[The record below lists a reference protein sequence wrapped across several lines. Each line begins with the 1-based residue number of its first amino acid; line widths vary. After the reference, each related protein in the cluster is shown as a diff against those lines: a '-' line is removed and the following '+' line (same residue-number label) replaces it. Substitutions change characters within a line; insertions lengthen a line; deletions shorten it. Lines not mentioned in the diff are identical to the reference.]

1 LADLTAKFRMIDE
14 MSSKLDAIGQS
25 GDRMVDNFERAENA
39 INSAVNGVSSGAG
52 GAVTSIDGVA
62 ASISD
67 AAQQTDHW
75 TDALEHYDQGLL
87 EATYSTQELVDMGL
101 KSSSAMDELEA
112 AMALC
117 GKSAKQLEASLESG
131 AASQKNLTTAQQH
144 AEKVMRALTDAG
156 GDTSEAQQNLTR
168 ASENAESAMEELAAA
183 MDEAQQATE
192 HYNRV
197 MDSGTQDTRE
207 LEAAAERAGHAAEA
221 LAAANE
227 KAANATDELAK
238 ATEEGAEAAEEAEK
252 SGKDAVEGIAEALAA
267 AGITVMV
274 KETAEAVYEL
284 ADSFSE
290 AKKTI
295 VASTGATGDELDALM
310 ASAERVFSSSHAESL
325 DQVAASMSSVKK
337 ATGLVGEELERATQY
352 GLALEDTLGYE
363 VSQSARTASS
373 LMKNFGLTAEEA
385 YNLITIG
392 AQSGADKNGDLL
404 DVLNEYSAHYSAL
417 GLSAEEFMSSL
428 IDGAEAGVFSVD
440 KVGDAVKEFN
450 IRAKDGSETSAQA
463 FEMLGLDAEEM
474 AAKFAAGG
482 DTASEA
488 FFTVVNALN
497 SLDDPMAKN
506 TAAVALFGTMYEDL
520 EANILPVLGNVE
532 GGTIKMHDA
541 LSVVTDDAKSL
552 KDQWTE
558 AGNSL
563 ETAFSNAV
571 SPAITSASETLA
583 GFAKSAGDYLQ
594 EHPGVA
600 KAITAVGV
608 GLGVVVVGIAGV
620 AFATSSAIPALVSF
634 GTALNTALGPIGWVS
649 LALSGVVAA
658 GTALALMWEKAED
671 ETADMTAATR
681 EQYYELQDMQAAYED
696 ACATYGETSEE
707 ASRLKYQ
714 VDELS
719 ASFEAN
725 RQTIEEF
732 AAECQD
738 VIDAH
743 TDMVS
748 SFEENNKSLDNSE
761 ASTFALIQKLSDLA
775 DGTYKSADSQGA
787 MQAIIDELN
796 GSVDGLNLTYSDL
809 ILNQDG
815 VIANIKEMAK
825 AEAERARQQEMYD
838 EYVQLIQQQ
847 ATEEEQLAAA
857 TDEVT
862 AAQKRFN
869 AANAD
874 YQNDLNKWG
883 DYGAMMALFTGSA
896 GAWDDAKGN
905 LDTLTEKQ
913 NGLQAA
919 LDDTTAR
926 MREIE
931 EEWGIA
937 SDAMEENEE
946 ATISWEDAATAA
958 FATVKEDMEKL
969 VEAYGEVYNAALESY
984 EGQFGLFDEASTK
997 SEEYMNS
1004 TVENAQEALNSQL
1017 EYWNTYAANIETLK
1031 NLTAE
1036 QLGITQENYD
1046 AMMAYV
1052 QDGSAEAAG
1061 LAASMVKSVEEG
1073 NTEAITDLANTMA
1086 DVSAKREEIA
1096 NTTADWVTNF
1106 SSEMDR
1112 LTEKMNDTVTKLNL
1126 DTEAD
1131 AAAKATI
1138 QAYADAILASKTSA
1152 VSAAQQVANAV
1163 SAALRSANTTINVGV
1178 NGSVPGHADGT
1189 TYAEDV
1195 FMAGEEGPELIV
1207 GHEGATVFPTTETD
1221 RIIEA
1226 VNGMNGITSV
1236 SFADEFVTALS
1247 RYANTRGIVE
1257 AGGVLSAPQTTQEQ
1271 SSGTGNNQTQE
1282 KIIRLEIAG
1291 SGSIAAGAGA
1301 SKDEIVE
1308 LMYTNLKPVLLSIV
1322 QEEVFEEGDS
1332 SYDY

>member
-1 LADLTAKFRMIDE
+1 MADLTAKFQMIDE
-14 MSSKLDAIGQS
+14 MSSKLDAVGQS
-25 GDRMVDNFERAENA
+25 GERMVNTFEQAESA
-39 INSAVNGVSSGAG
+39 INSAVSGVSSSASGAT
-52 GAVTSIDGVA
+52 ASVDGVA
-62 ASISD
+62 ASIES

-75 TDALEHYDQGLL
+75 TDALGNYDQGLL

-101 KSSSAMDELEA
+101 KSSEAMSDLEA
-112 AMALC
+112 AMSLC
-117 GKSAKQLEASLESG
+117 EKSAQQLDASMESG
-131 AASQKNLTTAQQH
+131 VTSQQNLTTAQQQ

-156 GDTSEAQQNLTR
+156 GDTTEAQQNLAR
-168 ASENAESAMEELAAA
+168 ASENAETAMQELADA
-183 MDEAQQATE
+183 MDEAQRASE
-192 HYNRV
+192 HYNSV
-197 MDSGTQDTRE
+197 MESGTQNTAE

-227 KAANATDELAK
+227 KAANATDELTK
-238 ATEEGAEAAEEAEK
+238 ATEDGAEAAEEAEK

-267 AGITVMV
+267 AGITAVV
-274 KETAEAVYEL
+274 KETTEAVYGL
-284 ADSFSE
+284 ADAYSE
-290 AKKTI
+290 AEKII
-295 VASTGATGDELDALM
+295 VNATGATGDALDDLG
-310 ASAERVFSSSHAESL
+310 ASAMAAFATNDDSLNATAAAVGEINTRMGLTGDKLTEVTGLFMDYADITGTDAVNSVQNLTRVMNKWNVEATDVESVMDKLAYAGQISGASVDGLSSTLITGSASFQELGMSL
-325 DQVAASMSSVKK
+325 DNAIRMLADFELYGISSTTAVT
-337 ATGLVGEELERATQY
+337 AM
-352 GLALEDTLGYE
+352 
-363 VSQSARTASS
+363 RTAI
-373 LMKNFGLTAEEA
+373 AR
-385 YNLITIG
+385 
-392 AQSGADKNGDLL
+392 
-404 DVLNEYSAHYSAL
+404 
-417 GLSAEEFMSSL
+417 
-428 IDGAEAGVFSVD
+428 FSED
-440 KVGDAVKEFN
+440 
-450 IRAKDGSETSAQA
+450 
-463 FEMLGLDAEEM
+463 GLDAETALREVITKIAEM
-474 AAKFAAGG
+474 ENAADATALAVDTFGSRAGVDMVNAIRSGAITIDTFTGSLDAAGG
-482 DTASEA
+482 TLAKTAEAGESLSEKWEKAGNSMNAAFTNAVEPAISGASEA
-488 FFTVVNALN
+488 
-497 SLDDPMAKN
+497 
-506 TAAVALFGTMYEDL
+506 
-520 EANILPVLGNVE
+520 
-532 GGTIKMHDA
+532 
-541 LSVVTDDAKSL
+541 
-552 KDQWTE
+552 
-558 AGNSL
+558 
-563 ETAFSNAV
+563 
-571 SPAITSASETLA
+571 LA
-583 GFAKSAGDYLQ
+583 GFAANVGDFLN

-658 GTALALMWEKAED
+658 GTALALMWDKAED
-671 ETADMTAATR
+671 ETANMTAATR

-696 ACATYGETSEE
+696 ACETYGETSEE

-719 ASFEAN
+719 ASFEDN

-743 TDMVS
+743 SEMVER
-748 SFEENNKSLDNSE
+748 FDENNKAIDDSE
-761 ASTFALIQKLSDLA
+761 AYTFALIQKLSDLA

-809 ILNQDG
+809 ILNQEG

-838 EYVQLIQQQ
+838 EYVELIRKQ
-847 ATEEEQLAAA
+847 AIEEEQLAAA
-857 TDEVT
+857 TDELT
-862 AAQKRFN
+862 AAQGRLS
-869 AANAD
+869 AARYDLEAD
-874 YQNDLNKWG
+874 YQAG
-883 DYGAMMALFTGSA
+883 GEYGAIYAWITGTA
-896 GAWDDAKGN
+896 GAYDEAFAKMQDRQAEVDGLN
-905 LDTLTEKQ
+905 ASLSDT
-913 NGLQAA
+913 A
-919 LDDTTAR
+919 AR

-931 EEWGIA
+931 EEWGIV
-937 SDAMEENEE
+937 SDAVEENEE

-1112 LTEKMNDTVTKLNL
+1112 LTEKMNETVTELNL

-1138 QAYADAILASKTSA
+1138 QAYADAILASKSSA
-1152 VSAAQQVANAV
+1152 VSAAEQVANAV
-1163 SAALRSANTTINVGV
+1163 SAALKSANTTVTVGV
-1178 NGSVPGHADGT
+1178 SGSVPGHADGT

-1226 VNGMNGITSV
+1226 VNGMNGVTSV
-1236 SFADEFVTALS
+1236 TFADEFVTALS
-1247 RYANTRGIVE
+1247 RYASARGVVD
-1257 AGGVLSAPQTTQEQ
+1257 AGSVLSAPQAAQEQ
-1271 SSGTGNNQTQE
+1271 SSGAGNNQTQE
-1282 KIIRLEIAG
+1282 KVIRLEIAG
-1291 SGSIAAGAGA
+1291 SGSIAAGAGS

>member
-1 LADLTAKFRMIDE
+1 MADLTARFRIIDD
-14 MSSKLDAIGQS
+14 MSAKLDAIGS
-25 GDRMVDNFERAENA
+25 CGDQMLDVFEQAENA
-39 INSAVNGVSSGAG
+39 INSAVNGVSSCAAS
-52 GAVTSIDGVA
+52 AVTSVDGVA
-62 ASISD
+62 ASITD

-75 TDALEHYDQGLL
+75 TDALGRYDQELL

-101 KSSSAMDELEA
+101 KSSDAMEQLEQ
-112 AMALC
+112 AMSLC
-117 GKSAKQLEASLESG
+117 GKSAQQLESSIESG
-131 AASQKNLTTAQQH
+131 AASQKDLTTAQQQ
-144 AEKVMRALTDAG
+144 AEKVIRALTDAG
-156 GDTSEAQQNLTR
+156 GEAAEAQQNLTR

-221 LAAANE
+221 LAAANQ
-227 KAANATDELAK
+227 KASS
-238 ATEEGAEAAEEAEK
+238 ATEELSAATTEAAEAAEQSQK
-252 SGKDAVEGIAEALAA
+252 SGQDAAAGIAEALAA

-274 KETAEAVYEL
+274 KETTEAVYEL

-290 AKKTI
+290 AEKTI
-295 VASTGATGDELDALM
+295 VASTGATGDELEALM
-310 ASAERVFSSSHAESL
+310 ISAERVFSSSHAESL

-337 ATGLVGEELERATQY
+337 ATGLVGDELERATQY
-352 GLALEDTLGYE
+352 GLALEDALGYE

-463 FEMLGLDAEEM
+463 FEMLGMEAEEM
-474 AAKFAAGG
+474 SAKFAEGEEV
-482 DTASEA
+482 ASDA
-488 FFTVVNALN
+488 FFAVVTALN
-497 SLDDPMAKN
+497 NLEDPMAKN

-520 EANILPVLGNVE
+520 EANILPVLKNVE
-532 GGTIKMHDA
+532 GGTLKMHDA
-541 LSVVTDDAKSL
+541 LSTVTNDAKSL
-552 KDQWTE
+552 SDRWTE

-571 SPAITSASETLA
+571 SPTINTASETLA
-583 GFAKSAGDYLQ
+583 SFAKSAGDYLQ
-594 EHPGVA
+594 EHPMVA
-600 KAITAVGV
+600 KAITAIGV
-608 GLGVVVVGIAGV
+608 GLGTAALAVAGYTAV
-620 AFATSSAIPALVSF
+620 TKVAIPAIISF
-634 GTALNTALGPIGWVS
+634 NSALSANPLGAVALGIT
-649 LALSGVVAA
+649 AVVAA
-658 GTALALMWEKAED
+658 GSALVSMLDKAED
-671 ETADMTAATR
+671 ETQQMTAATKA
-681 EQYYELQDMQAAYED
+681 QYYELQDMQAAYEE
-696 ACATYGETSEE
+696 ACNTYGATSEE

-719 ASFEAN
+719 AAFEDN
-725 RQTIEEF
+725 RQTVDEF
-732 AAECQD
+732 VAEIKNAAEEYD
-738 VIDAH
+738 K
-743 TDMVS
+743 MVS
-748 SFEENNKSLDNSE
+748 SFDESQAAIDDYERG
-761 ASTFALIQKLSDLA
+761 TYALIQKLSDLA
-775 DGTYKSADSQGA
+775 DGTYKTADSQAA

-796 GSVDGLNLTYSDL
+796 GSVDDLNLSYIDVIT
-809 ILNQDG
+809 NQDE
-815 VIANIKEMAK
+815 VIGGLKEMAK
-825 AEAERARQQEMYD
+825 AQAEQERQQEMYA
-838 EYVQLIQQQ
+838 EYVQLLK
-847 ATEEEQLAAA
+847 ERVGFEHDLAAA

-862 AAQKRFN
+862 AAQRELS
-869 AANAD
+869 AASADLQAD
-874 YQNDLNKWG
+874 YQAG
-883 DYGAMMALFTGSA
+883 GEYGAIY
-896 GAWDDAKGN
+896 AWINGTAAVYDDAFAKVQS
-905 LDTLTEKQ
+905 LTEAQEIAQSKV
-913 NGLQAA
+913 
-919 LDDTTAR
+919 DDANAR
-926 MREIE
+926 IYEIE
-931 EEWGIA
+931 EAWGVA
-937 SDAMEENEE
+937 SDAIAENEE
-946 ATISWEDAATAA
+946 ATISWQDASAAA
-958 FATVKEDMEKL
+958 FSEVQSEMEEL
-969 VEAYGEVYNAALESY
+969 IQAYSDVYNAALESY

-1017 EYWNTYAANIETLK
+1017 EYWNTYAANIETLQG
-1031 NLTAE
+1031 LTAE

-1096 NTTADWVTNF
+1096 NTTADWVTGF
-1106 SSEMDR
+1106 SDKMDE
-1112 LTEKMNDTVTKLNL
+1112 LTEKMNDTVEKLTL
-1126 DTEAD
+1126 DTEAE
-1131 AAAKATI
+1131 AAAKSTI
-1138 QAYADAILASKTSA
+1138 LAYADAILQNK
-1152 VSAAQQVANAV
+1152 SAAVNAATQIADAV
-1163 SAALRSANTTINVGV
+1163 EAALAATNANITVGV

-1189 TYAEDV
+1189 TCAEDI

-1236 SFADEFVTALS
+1236 TFADEFVTALS
-1247 RYANTRGIVE
+1247 RYASARGVVD
-1257 AGGVLSAPQTTQEQ
+1257 AGSVLSAQQAAQEQ
-1271 SSGTGNNQTQE
+1271 SSGAGNNQTQE
-1282 KIIRLEIAG
+1282 KVIRLEIAG
-1291 SGSIAAGAGA
+1291 SGSIAAGTGS

-1322 QEEVFEEGDS
+1322 QEEVFEEGDN

>member
-1 LADLTAKFRMIDE
+1 MADLTAKFRMIDE

-25 GDRMVDNFERAENA
+25 GDRMVDNFEQAENA
-39 INSAVNGVSSGAG
+39 INSAVNGVSSSAA
-52 GAVTSIDGVA
+52 GAVTSVDGVA

-75 TDALEHYDQGLL
+75 TDALGHYDKGLL
-87 EATYSTQELVDMGL
+87 EATHSTQELVDMGL
-101 KSSSAMDELEA
+101 KSSSAMDSLEE

-117 GKSAKQLEASLESG
+117 SKSANQLEASLESG

-183 MDEAQQATE
+183 MEEAQRATE
-192 HYNRV
+192 HYNQV
-197 MDSGTQDTRE
+197 MDSGTQDTAE

-252 SGKDAVEGIAEALAA
+252 SGKDAVEEIAGALAA

-274 KETAEAVYEL
+274 KEAAEAVYDL
-284 ADSFSE
+284 ADAYSE
-290 AKKTI
+290 AEKII
-295 VASTGATGDELDALM
+295 VNATGATGEALDNLGASAMAAFATNDDSLNDTAAAVGEINTRMGLTGEKLTEVTGLFMDYADITGTDAVNSVQNLTRIMNKWNVEATNVESVMDKLAYAGQFSGASVDELSSTLITGS
-310 ASAERVFSSSHAESL
+310 ASFQELGMSL
-325 DQVAASMSSVKK
+325 DNAIKMLADFELYGIDSTTAVTSLRTAIARFSEDGLNAETALRDVITRIAEMENAAD
-337 ATGLVGEELERATQY
+337 ATALAVDTFGSRAGVDMVNAIRSGAITI
-352 GLALEDTLGYE
+352 DTFTGSLDAAGGTL
-363 VSQSARTASS
+363 ARTA
-373 LMKNFGLTAEEA
+373 
-385 YNLITIG
+385 
-392 AQSGADKNGDLL
+392 
-404 DVLNEYSAHYSAL
+404 
-417 GLSAEEFMSSL
+417 
-428 IDGAEAGVFSVD
+428 EAGESL
-440 KVGDAVKEFN
+440 
-450 IRAKDGSETSAQA
+450 SEKW
-463 FEMLGLDAEEM
+463 E
-474 AAKFAAGG
+474 K
-482 DTASEA
+482 
-488 FFTVVNALN
+488 
-497 SLDDPMAKN
+497 
-506 TAAVALFGTMYEDL
+506 
-520 EANILPVLGNVE
+520 
-532 GGTIKMHDA
+532 
-541 LSVVTDDAKSL
+541 
-552 KDQWTE
+552 
-558 AGNSL
+558 AGNSMNA
-563 ETAFSNAV
+563 AFTNAV
-571 SPAITSASETLA
+571 EPAISGVSETLA
-583 GFAKSAGDYLQ
+583 GFVTSAGDFLN
-594 EHPGVA
+594 EHPAVA

-671 ETADMTAATR
+671 ETINMTAATR

-696 ACATYGETSEE
+696 ACETYGETSEE

-719 ASFEAN
+719 ASFEDN

-743 TDMVS
+743 TEMVDR
-748 SFEENNKSLDNSE
+748 FDENNKSLDDSE
-761 ASTFALIQKLSDLA
+761 THTFALIQKLSDLA

-838 EYVQLIQQQ
+838 EYVELIKQQ
-847 ATEEEQLAAA
+847 AAEQEKLAAA
-857 TDEVT
+857 TDEVA
-862 AAQKRFN
+862 AAQSRFN
-869 AANAD
+869 SAKADLDWD
-874 YQNDLNKWG
+874 YQVG
-883 DYGAMMALFTGSA
+883 GEYAAIYALFTGSA
-896 GAWDDAKGN
+896 GAYDKALEN
-905 LDTLTEKQ
+905 LNNLKDKQ
-913 NGLQAA
+913 SGLQAS
-919 LDDTTAR
+919 LDDTAAR

-937 SDAMEENEE
+937 TDTLEENTE

-1046 AMMAYV
+1046 AMMSYV

-1126 DTEAD
+1126 ETDAD

-1138 QAYADAILASKTSA
+1138 QAYADAILASKSSA
-1152 VSAAQQVANAV
+1152 VSAAEQVANAV
-1163 SAALRSANTTINVGV
+1163 SAALKSANTNINIGV

-1236 SFADEFVTALS
+1236 TFADEFVTALS
-1247 RYANTRGIVE
+1247 RYANTRGIVD
-1257 AGGVLSAPQTTQEQ
+1257 AGGVLSAPQATQEQ
-1271 SSGTGNNQTQE
+1271 SSGAGNNQTQE

-1291 SGSIAAGAGA
+1291 SGSIAAGAGS